1 MSLSDSVI
9 QVSLFLLCR
18 HLYSLFTYCFFLVAL
33 CSLSKAF
40 AEILSDVCKQT
51 AQKGGGGA
59 LQMEQ
64 SSANLEHSSDS
75 RLGIDRPYT

>member
-9 QVSLFLLCR
+9 QVSLLLLCR
-18 HLYSLFTYCFFLVAL
+18 HLYSSFTYCFFLVAL

-40 AEILSDVCKQT
+40 AEILLDVCKQT
-51 AQKGGGGA
+51 AQKGGA

-64 SSANLEHSSDS
+64 SSANLEHCSDS
-75 RLGIDRPYT
+75 RLGIDRPYI

>member
-9 QVSLFLLCR
+9 QVSLFFLCR

-40 AEILSDVCKQT
+40 AEILLDVCKQT
-51 AQKGGGGA
+51 AQKGGA

-64 SSANLEHSSDS
+64 SSANLEHCSDS
-75 RLGIDRPYT
+75 CLGIDRPYT